1 MILWSCEVGSE
12 KLVFVG
18 SESIVVDCLMLGD
31 GDMVLTSGVVCD
43 EMVRGLVITYE
54 QVRLVVE
61 GLIFS
66 WTKG

>member
-1 MILWSCEVGSE
+1 VNLWSCEVGSE

-18 SESIVVDCLMLGD
+18 SESVVVDCLMLGD

-43 EMVRGLVITYE
+43 EMVLGLVVTYE
-54 QVRLVVE
+54 QIRLDVK
-61 GLIFS
+61 GLFFS

>member
-1 MILWSCEVGSE
+1 MILWSCKVGSE

-18 SESIVVDCLMLGD
+18 SESIVVDCLMLED
-31 GDMVLTSGVVCD
+31 GDMMLTSGVVCD
-43 EMVRGLVITYE
+43 EMVLGLVITYE

-61 GLIFS
+61 GLFLS